1 MATLH
6 EVLKEMGF
14 DGIDDYLNFTDKLI
28 AAKGEETFQEWKLND
43 GSKEGLLE
51 LLK

>member
-1 MATLH
+1 VSDLNKII
-6 EVLKEMGF
+6 KEMGF
-14 DGIDDYLNFTDKLI
+14 ENIDDYLDLTDKLI